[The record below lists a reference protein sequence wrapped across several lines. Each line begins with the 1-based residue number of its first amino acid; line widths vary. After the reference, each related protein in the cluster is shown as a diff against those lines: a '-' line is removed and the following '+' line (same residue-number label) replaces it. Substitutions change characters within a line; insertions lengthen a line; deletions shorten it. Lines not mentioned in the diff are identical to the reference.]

1 MKRKGTVKHEEGL
14 KRLQRLVK
22 ILQIIENRRPGRKD
36 LAEELKITERQLYR
50 DINDLIAAELPIMYD
65 RSKGVYCFED
75 TFSLKKISVKADEL
89 QSLLMARELFSKT
102 GGGFKEGIE
111 GVYRKI
117 LAAQSEPPVRMQ
129 LEPAID
135 FSKIEPQYHAIHKA
149 IDDNLR
155 VEVEHLGQDDKYTK
169 REIDPYRLFYSN
181 GFWYVLGWCHK
192 RQDIRTFALD
202 RIRKVLILEKHNLTM
217 AGFDFDAYM
226 ANCWRSFYL
235 EDPQEIVIRF
245 APDAAKDI
253 RRKEW
258 HPTQKIKDRKDG
270 SLDLTVLVSDGVE
283 IMRWVLS
290 WGREAQVLQPKS
302 LKNRIKE
309 EVAEM
314 GKLYRKPV

>member
-1 MKRKGTVKHEEGL
+1 MKRKGTAKRDEGL

-50 DINDLIAAELPIMYD
+50 DINDLIAAELPIVYD
-65 RSKGVYCFED
+65 RSKGVYCFEE
-75 TFSLKKISVKADEL
+75 TFSLKKISVKTDEL

-117 LAAQSEPPVRMQ
+117 LAAQNEPPTSFQ

-135 FSKIEPQYHAIHKA
+135 FSKVEPQYQAINKA
-149 IDDNLR
+149 IDDSVR
-155 VEVEHLGQDDKYTK
+155 VELEHQGSDGKYTK

-181 GFWYVLGWCHK
+181 GFWYVLGWCHM

-202 RIRKVLILEKHNLTM
+202 RIRKVKILEKHNLTK
-217 AGFDFDAYM
+217 AGFDFDEYIAM
-226 ANCWRSFYL
+226 CWRSYYL
-235 EDPQEIVIRF
+235 EDPEEVRIKFSPI
-245 APDAAKDI
+245 AAKEI
-253 RRKEW
+253 HRKEW
-258 HPTQKIKDRKDG
+258 HPTQKVKDMKDG
-270 SLDLTVLVSDGVE
+270 SLELTIQVSGEDE

-290 WGREAQVLQPKS
+290 WGKDAQVLQPKA
-302 LKNRIKE
+302 LKDRIKKE
-309 EVAEM
+309 IAAM
-314 GKLYRKPV
+314 AKAYR